1 MRLFFLDV
9 PQLNDRLFLRQWSS
23 AMASLND
30 RSIVVFES
38 PENGVEAVRFAAK
51 RISAMLSEAMTPA
64 VPVLGEYMR
73 LISRTTE
80 GKLTLD
86 GSRLNGFLQQARCL
100 VIGPTSAVSGPGNSN
115 RLLPEEYLNLL
126 GEHPSISERVVF
138 AANELSPLVQPPKV
152 LASIS
157 EIAEAKELFPEEG
170 RALQAAAHLL
180 PCIVAGPKNFVR
192 Q

>member
-23 AMASLND
+23 AMTSLNGQ
-30 RSIVVFES
+30 SIVVFES

-64 VPVLGEYMR
+64 VPVLGEHMR
-73 LISRTTE
+73 LISRTSE

-86 GSRLNGFLQQARCL
+86 GSRLNGFLQLSKCL
-100 VIGPTSAVSGPGNSN
+100 VIGPTSAVSGPNNSN
-115 RLLPEEYLNLL
+115 RLMPEEYLRLL

-138 AANELSPLVQPPKV
+138 AANELSPLVQHAKI
-152 LASIS
+152 LSSAS
-157 EIAEAKELFPEEG
+157 EIAEAQELFPEEG
-170 RALQAAAHLL
+170 RALQAALHLM

>member
-23 AMASLND
+23 AMASLNGH
-30 RSIVVFES
+30 SVVVFES
-38 PENGVEAVRFAAK
+38 PESGASAVRFAAK
-51 RISAMLSEAMTPA
+51 RISAMLSEAMTPS
-64 VPVLGEYMR
+64 VPVLGEHMR

-80 GKLTLD
+80 GKLRLD
-86 GSRLNGFLQQARCL
+86 GSRLNGFLQQAKCL
-100 VIGPTSAVSGPGNSN
+100 VIGPTSAVSGPNNSS
-115 RLLPEEYLNLL
+115 RLLPEEYLRLL

-138 AANELSPLVQPPKV
+138 AANELSPLVQPAKV
-152 LASIS
+152 LSSVS

-170 RALQAAAHLL
+170 LALQAASHLL